1 MALCFFGW
9 GLGYD
14 SRRKEQDESALEHA
28 NELFKARQDGI
39 KLGEMRM
46 LDRLVC
52 LKLLTE
58 EQAKEVMH
66 GCQIVKNW
74 KNSRRNRLTEIR
86 IRRRATTMSDPIS
99 DVLDMRTCDDDA
111 VCVMVMNGKTLQI
124 SNNGTG
130 TQLLNMHASAVMAIL
145 EQACKDFENEAGQR
159 PTRELMR
166 EFMNETID
174 EVMKRWK

>member
-1 MALCFFGW
+1 MSIREIIATTICNIIFCLMIGIFGF

-28 NELFKARQDGI
+28 NEVFEARQDGI

-66 GCQIVKNW
+66 GCQ
-74 KNSRRNRLTEIR
+74 
-86 IRRRATTMSDPIS
+86 TMKS
-99 DVLDMRTCDDDA
+99 
-111 VCVMVMNGKTLQI
+111 
-124 SNNGTG
+124 
-130 TQLLNMHASAVMAIL
+130 
-145 EQACKDFENEAGQR
+145 
-159 PTRELMR
+159 
-166 EFMNETID
+166 
-174 EVMKRWK
+174 